1 VYGDLKGG
9 AWEGKRMDKRV
20 FCGFSFCF
28 VGKNSFLGKWEKRG
42 RGDKKIPP
50 EDQMNDSNDI
60 TTGVMIGNHHLEEKF
75 IFYHNFLDFFQKNK
89 NTKTQNA
96 GFDQIY
102 YKIAA

>member
-1 VYGDLKGG
+1 
-9 AWEGKRMDKRV
+9 
-20 FCGFSFCF
+20 
-28 VGKNSFLGKWEKRG
+28 
-42 RGDKKIPP
+42 
-50 EDQMNDSNDI
+50 MNDSNDI